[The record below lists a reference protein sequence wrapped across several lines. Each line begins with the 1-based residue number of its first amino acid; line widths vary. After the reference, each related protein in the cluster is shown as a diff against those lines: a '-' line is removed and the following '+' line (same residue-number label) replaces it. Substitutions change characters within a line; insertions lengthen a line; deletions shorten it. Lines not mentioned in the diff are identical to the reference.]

1 MRGKVCATLQVKR
14 GFQHLE
20 LPLRAVAEERSS
32 APEIKVE
39 SPIQSEHSSV
49 GLRGLPFRSET
60 AAWHSPCKVG
70 KPRGIK
76 GRKRPARALTTLR
89 TAPNKRLNSLGRFAD
104 FQTLYNF
111 MLVLAGDDDAGF

>member
-14 GFQHLE
+14 GFSYLDS
-20 LPLRAVAEERSS
+20 PLRAVAEERSS

-39 SPIQSEHSSV
+39 TPVKSEHSSV
-49 GLRGLPFRSET
+49 GLRGLPFRGET

-70 KPRGIK
+70 KTRGIK

-89 TAPNKRLNSLGRFAD
+89 TAPNKWLNLLG
-104 FQTLYNF
+104 
-111 MLVLAGDDDAGF
+111 